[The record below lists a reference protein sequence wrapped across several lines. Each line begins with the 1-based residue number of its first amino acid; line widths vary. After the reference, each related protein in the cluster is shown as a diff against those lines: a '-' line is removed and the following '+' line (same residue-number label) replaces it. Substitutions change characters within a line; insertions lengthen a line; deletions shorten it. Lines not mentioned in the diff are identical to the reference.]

1 VIKRYDPLDVPAPE
15 EWLDTDEAERLRLV
29 ERYHRRARVRLPNT
43 VVHATL
49 HVIVE
54 NQAALGDEIP
64 VHGTLDRLMKEG
76 IDRHEAIHAVAA
88 VLAEHMAHLVR
99 SGGPSQSD
107 PNARYYAA
115 LKKLTVES
123 WRQTYG

>member
-1 VIKRYDPLDVPAPE
+1 MMKRYDPLDVTTPE
-15 EWLDTDEAERLRLV
+15 EWLDIDEAERLRLV
-29 ERYHRRARVRLPNT
+29 EGYHRRARVRLPNA

-64 VHGTLDRLMKEG
+64 VRRTLDRLMKEG
-76 IDRHEAIHAVAA
+76 IDRHEALHAVAS
-88 VLAEHMAHLVR
+88 VLAEHMSNLIRGLA
-99 SGGPSQSD
+99 SQSD
-107 PNARYYAA
+107 PNAVYYAE
-115 LKKLTVES
+115 LEKLTVES